1 MSPTGPSASSP
12 PAPGTSAEQQPHPRH
27 DLDTLLLHGVRFSV
41 LAVAVSAEKVG
52 FAYVRDALQVSD
64 SVLSK
69 QLTALDEAGYVR
81 IDKVAEGR
89 RARTWLHATEQGR
102 AAFHRHRAALV
113 AIADDS

>member
-1 MSPTGPSASSP
+1 MSPTGRARNGP
-12 PAPGTSAEQQPHPRH
+12 PAGAGPAQQQPHPRH

-41 LAVAVSAEKVG
+41 LAVTVSAEKVA

-89 RARTWLHATEQGR
+89 RARTWLHATDAGR
-102 AAFHRHRAALV
+102 TAFDRHHAALI